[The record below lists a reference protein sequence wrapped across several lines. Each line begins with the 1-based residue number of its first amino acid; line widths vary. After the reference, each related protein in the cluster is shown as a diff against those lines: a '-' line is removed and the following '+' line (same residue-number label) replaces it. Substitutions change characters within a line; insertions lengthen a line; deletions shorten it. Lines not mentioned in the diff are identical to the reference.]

1 MFSADHFDSYF
12 SSIRKHCASSLGT
25 FSVLYSDSCTNAYLN
40 NLRTLA
46 VFRQQ
51 TTFGAICQFF
61 HEPSAHTHD
70 TKCSQKLKK
79 TVKQALCNAN
89 DHPIPNKH
97 FFFNT
102 AVTIHHC
109 WVCFHLLAISQLN
122 VATSKEVFLRQA
134 SFQSHLFNQPF
145 GGGWSAHIMP
155 ATSVFN
161 HVYPHSYMVL
171 FFKEGERKKK
181 KTLLYCFLLPR
192 LISAFRCCTA
202 LKNHVIMSLFFS
214 SQKNQKKQQCL
225 YSLSLS

>member
-1 MFSADHFDSYF
+1 MNHQPT
-12 SSIRKHCASSLGT
+12 HMT
-25 FSVLYSDSCTNAYLN
+25 PNVLRNSKKLLSRRYAMQMTTLFQTN
-40 NLRTLA
+40 
-46 VFRQQ
+46 
-51 TTFGAICQFF
+51 I
-61 HEPSAHTHD
+61 
-70 TKCSQKLKK
+70 
-79 TVKQALCNAN
+79 
-89 DHPIPNKH
+89 

-214 SQKNQKKQQCL
+214 S
-225 YSLSLS
+225 